1 MHDKK
6 NYINKSRNSIQGL
19 RPMSNSLPSGL
30 KTILK
35 KGGHNYSSII
45 NNWSNLVGKK
55 IADVCYPKSVKT
67 GKELKN
73 GILFLNVS
81 HGDQLLVEYSK
92 RDIIDKINVFFGY
105 QFVKEI
111 RIVLIREK
119 IETKKDHFLNK
130 EKGSKYHKKLE
141 TIKDSELKKK
151 LKSLISAYDKKNS

>member
-19 RPMSNSLPSGL
+19 RPMSKSLPSGL

-130 EKGSKYHKKLE
+130 EKASSLLICGIKLSQDGSK
-141 TIKDSELKKK
+141 
-151 LKSLISAYDKKNS
+151 